1 MQLLCQRQSSN
12 TATPNSREDSVPW
25 RPTKP
30 PAGSKWRSKGSV
42 PSEPRST
49 TEVGVVVAAAGL
61 LAEGAATRTQPGEC
75 AIPPMPCFYCPCKH
89 LKHFPVVNGRTL
101 LSRLKGI
108 GALVIECD
116 TRPNRFDLQ
125 VGVGASEE
133 DVVELLRSGDPS
145 LSSGS

>member
-1 MQLLCQRQSSN
+1 MRLSSIQK
-12 TATPNSREDSVPW
+12 DVP
-25 RPTKP
+25 
-30 PAGSKWRSKGSV
+30 
-42 PSEPRST
+42 
-49 TEVGVVVAAAGL
+49 VVVAPFGSSGVAL
-61 LAEGAATRTQPGEC
+61 
-75 AIPPMPCFYCPCKH
+75 
-89 LKHFPVVNGRTL
+89 VNGRTL